1 MIFVADCTTSLE
13 GQSRRDA
20 VWYVCV
26 YARTVHFPRYCHY
39 FQLLI
44 VCSYYFFW
52 QNFMTFLN
60 HGIHTDGSVLQYFMG
75 LFVRLHFLYRMRF
88 LHCSSYPPCVI
99 FVTFDIVQCMCV
111 PGVDV
116 FTFTGHPSFF
126 AFCVRIS
133 AVYTICFIL

>member
-1 MIFVADCTTSLE
+1 MRLNLLTGVYCLEWWVPMIFAADCTTSLE

-52 QNFMTFLN
+52 QNIMTFLN
-60 HGIHTDGSVLQYFMG
+60 HGIHTEGSVLQYFMG

-88 LHCSSYPPCVI
+88 LHCSSYTLTNPPCVI
-99 FVTFDIVQCMCV
+99 LWRLILSSVCAF
-111 PGVDV
+111 PG
-116 FTFTGHPSFF
+116 
-126 AFCVRIS
+126 
-133 AVYTICFIL
+133 